1 MRPEWKMKAAI
12 SRVAIA
18 AAVPRTPLR
27 RKTPLSPGSESAT
40 MIMAGTPVAAGEKD
54 SHDLVVE
61 EPRLFPNPAF
71 LTAAGPTRNI
81 KTCASGFKTAGSSV
95 GCEDG

>member
-1 MRPEWKMKAAI
+1 
-12 SRVAIA
+12 
-18 AAVPRTPLR
+18 
-27 RKTPLSPGSESAT
+27 

-71 LTAAGPTRNI
+71 LKAAGPTRNI
-81 KTCASGFKTAGSSV
+81 KKRKLSETAV
-95 GCEDG
+95 